1 MKGLVNR
8 QAARR
13 YALKVAGERHHR
25 FTRVGE
31 QFYDK
36 AEGFLR
42 QFIRGHVNRLPSKG
56 RTIS

>member
-13 YALKVAGERHHR
+13 YALKVACERHHR
-25 FTRVGE
+25 FTRVGDE
-31 QFYDK
+31 FYDK

-42 QFIRGHVNRLPSKG
+42 QFIRDPVHRLPSKG